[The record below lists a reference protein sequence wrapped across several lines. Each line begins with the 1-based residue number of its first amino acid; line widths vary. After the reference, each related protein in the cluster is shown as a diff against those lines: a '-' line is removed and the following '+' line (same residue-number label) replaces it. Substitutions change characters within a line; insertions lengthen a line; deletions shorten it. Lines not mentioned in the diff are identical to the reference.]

1 MPVWQEQFVDLV
13 ERSSRECFLGEI
25 SRSLSIFAWALVP
38 ILVLGAV
45 RGHYAGRR
53 LMLILLKDRGCGC
66 RYLAA
71 AHEGCSCCGLSHE
84 ADCVGVGVILDY
96 LHTTI
101 LKLMLLY

>member
-1 MPVWQEQFVDLV
+1 MVVV
-13 ERSSRECFLGEI
+13 
-25 SRSLSIFAWALVP
+25 V
-38 ILVLGAV
+38 VV
-45 RGHYAGRR
+45 
-53 LMLILLKDRGCGC
+53 GC

-71 AHEGCSCCGLSHE
+71 AREYCSCCGLSHE